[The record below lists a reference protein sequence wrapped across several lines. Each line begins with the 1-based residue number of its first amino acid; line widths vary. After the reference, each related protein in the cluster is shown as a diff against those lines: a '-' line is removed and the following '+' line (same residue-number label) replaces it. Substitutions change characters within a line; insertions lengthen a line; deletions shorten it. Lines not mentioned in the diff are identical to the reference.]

1 MKLRLSLF
9 DSKIFF
15 IESKEPH
22 SSKNPMYMDVIPA
35 LSLNIITT
43 NLSVKNV
50 YCKFQM
56 GAIKK

>member
-15 IESKEPH
+15 IESRGLH

-56 GAIKK
+56 GANKK

>member
-1 MKLRLSLF
+1 
-9 DSKIFF
+9 
-15 IESKEPH
+15 
-22 SSKNPMYMDVIPA
+22 MDVIPA

-56 GAIKK
+56 GANKK